1 MGAPGLSSASQAAG
15 RRRTDRHGSP
25 GDAGAPAEGAEG
37 PGEKGKTCPRPDG
50 KWMDPK
56 NHFKEIRE
64 QRWRGSIFG
73 NIYQK
78 Y

>member
-56 NHFKEIRE
+56 NHGAEMERVEFWKHLPEVLSNQI
-64 QRWRGSIFG
+64 
-73 NIYQK
+73 
-78 Y
+78 